1 MWLRECD
8 VLSFQGLK
16 TEVALQKLQLH
27 PKLEHNKDAVKLF
40 FVISIILHNKIS
52 LIIALN
58 PAKIM
63 MSVISLTLLE
73 PLNTT

>member
-1 MWLRECD
+1 M
-8 VLSFQGLK
+8 
-16 TEVALQKLQLH
+16 TKLQLH

-40 FVISIILHNKIS
+40 FVINIILHNKIS

-63 MSVISLTLLE
+63 MSIIILTLLE